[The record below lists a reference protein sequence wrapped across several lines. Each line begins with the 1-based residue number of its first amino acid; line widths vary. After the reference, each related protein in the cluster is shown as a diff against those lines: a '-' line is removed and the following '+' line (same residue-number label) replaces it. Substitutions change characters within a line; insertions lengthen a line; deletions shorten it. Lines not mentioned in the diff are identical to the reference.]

1 MRPSTE
7 DLATFVQVA
16 DSGAITAAALRL
28 GLAKSVVSKRIAHL
42 EAALSAKLLHRSA
55 RRMTLTDAGAIFYGR
70 AAAVL
75 SQLDAMSDE
84 VAARS
89 GDLQG
94 RIRIPAPMS
103 FGMRHLGPAIA
114 RFMQAHPR
122 IEISIDLDDRYTD
135 LQGEGY
141 DLAVRIGRLHD
152 SALKMRK
159 LGVSRRVLCCSL
171 AYAERRGLPES
182 LDGLMAHDCLT
193 YGNVA
198 VSRVWRFT
206 NTGGSAVGE
215 RSLAPRGRF
224 ASNSGEALLEA
235 ACGGIGLAVLP
246 TFIAADALA
255 AGKLVVIRIPG
266 WEPSPGLIQAVY
278 PETVAMPLKV
288 RALIDHLAAELRE
301 PFSWDQGNG

>member
-42 EAALSAKLLHRSA
+42 EATLSAKLLHRSA
-55 RRMTLTDAGAIFYGR
+55 RRMTLTDAGALFYGR
-70 AAAVL
+70 ASAVL

-94 RIRIPAPMS
+94 RIRIVAPMS
-103 FGMRHLGPAIA
+103 FGVRHLGPIIA
-114 RFMQAHPR
+114 SFMQAHPR
-122 IEISIDLDDRYTD
+122 IEISLDLDDRLTD

-141 DLAVRIGRLHD
+141 DLAVRIGRLND
-152 SALKMRK
+152 SALKARK
-159 LGVSRRVLCCSL
+159 LGVSRRALCCSP
-171 AYAERRGLPES
+171 AYAERKGLPDS

-198 VSRVWRFT
+198 AGQVWRFAST
-206 NTGGSAVGE
+206 SEPAAEE

-224 ASNSGEALLEA
+224 ASNSGEALLDA
-235 ACGGIGLAVLP
+235 ACGGVGLVILP
-246 TFIAADALA
+246 TFITADALA
-255 AGKLVVIRIPG
+255 AGDLVEVQIAG
-266 WEPSPGLIQAVY
+266 WRPSAGLIQVVY
-278 PETVAMPLKV
+278 PETAAMPLKV
-288 RALIDHLAAELRE
+288 RALIDHLAATLRE
-301 PFSWDQGNG
+301 PFSWDRGLE

>member
-1 MRPSTE
+1 MRPSTD

-16 DSGAITAAALRL
+16 DSGAVTAAALRL

-55 RRMTLTDAGAIFYGR
+55 RGMTLTDAGALFYRR

-94 RIRIPAPMS
+94 RIRIAAPMS
-103 FGMRHLGPAIA
+103 FGMRHLGPIIA
-114 RFMQAHPR
+114 GFMQAHPR
-122 IEISIDLDDRYTD
+122 IEIGIDLDDRYAD

-141 DLAVRIGRLHD
+141 DLAVRIGRLND
-152 SALKMRK
+152 SALKARK
-159 LGVSRRVLCCSL
+159 LGVSRRALCCSP
-171 AYAERRGLPES
+171 AYAGRHGLPDS

-198 VSRVWRFT
+198 AAQVWRFAST
-206 NTGGSAVGE
+206 SDPAAEE

-224 ASNSGEALLEA
+224 ASNSGEALLDA
-235 ACGGIGLAVLP
+235 ARGGVGLVILP
-246 TFIAADALA
+246 TFITADALA
-255 AGKLVVIRIPG
+255 AGDLVEVHIAGLR
-266 WEPSPGLIQAVY
+266 PSAGLIQVVY
-278 PETVAMPLKV
+278 PETAAMPLKV
-288 RALIDHLAAELRE
+288 RALIDHLAATLRE
-301 PFSWDQGNG
+301 PFSWDRGSE